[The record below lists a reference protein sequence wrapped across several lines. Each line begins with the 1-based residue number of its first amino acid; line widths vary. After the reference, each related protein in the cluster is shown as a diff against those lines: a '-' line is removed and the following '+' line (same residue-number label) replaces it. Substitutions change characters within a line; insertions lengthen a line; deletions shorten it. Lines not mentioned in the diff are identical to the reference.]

1 MLLFELRYPSSLKGF
16 GACFKNLLRLLYACK
31 LGIFVSV
38 FVKIL
43 LLIVDFFAMS
53 LPPKVVSKPAAVA
66 VSGPGSGP
74 SPSSQLRAT
83 LTSVSLPPGA
93 PTAPQPGAVPPP
105 QYPLTWVRWTC
116 LVILCISPKV
126 MSATHAV
133 VLYLLVIDNVGLMRG

>member
-1 MLLFELRYPSSLKGF
+1 
-16 GACFKNLLRLLYACK
+16 
-31 LGIFVSV
+31 
-38 FVKIL
+38 
-43 LLIVDFFAMS
+43 MS

-116 LVILCISPKV
+116 LVILCISLQV